1 MGGAVPFSALEGML
15 GIARREQILATEPPP
30 MGKRVLLAGLFHET
44 HTFLEGTTGLA
55 EFSRRTQDEL
65 LDAAGDGSPLS
76 GVLEVAQPCRWDVRP
91 VLDLRATPSAIVDD
105 AVFADFWSA
114 LAAAY
119 ERERGGGG
127 GGGSSGVDGIFLV
140 LHGAMACT
148 GCRDIEGEIVDR
160 IRRLPGAGDVPI
172 CGVLDLHG
180 NLSRRTVEQTQG
192 LIAYRM
198 NPHVD
203 ARQAAVDAALLLDR
217 ILTSGRQ
224 PVSVFESCPLLLP
237 PTATGTDDEP
247 MKTLEALAREA
258 ERDVMGLA
266 AVNVFAGYSFADTH
280 ETGVSFSAITFGDP
294 ERARERLRQL
304 RRYAMTQRERAR
316 LVDRPLAEAIPQV
329 RDCIERGQTPI
340 AIVEPADNIGGG
352 APGDGPT
359 ILRALVENRLENSAV
374 VLNDPEAIAALSDLP
389 IGGTRRIAVGGKVS
403 RLTDP
408 PLALDVRLVSRS
420 DGRFELEDRQSHLAS
435 MCGTRIEMGPCAVVR
450 TGDSKSGGVTILLTS
465 KKTPP
470 FDLGQ
475 LRSQGIEPERLSVI
489 GVKAAVAHRRAY
501 DRIVKASFTVATP
514 GPCSSDLRS
523 LPYQHV
529 RRPIEPLDHVPDDLS
544 C

>member
-1 MGGAVPFSALEGML
+1 
-15 GIARREQILATEPPP
+15 

-44 HTFLEGTTGLA
+44 HTFLEGTTGLS
-55 EFSRRTQDEL
+55 EFSRRTGDEL

-76 GVLEVAQPCRWDVRP
+76 GVLEVAQSCGWDVRP

-105 AVFADFWSA
+105 AVFAKFWGA
-114 LAAAY
+114 FAAAY
-119 ERERGGGG
+119 ERERRGTAG
-127 GGGSSGVDGIFLV
+127 GVDGIFLV
-140 LHGAMACT
+140 LHGAMACP
-148 GCRDIEGEIVDR
+148 GCRDIEGELVDR
-160 IRRLPGAGDVPI
+160 IRRLPGAADVPL

-180 NLSRRTVEQTQG
+180 NLSRRTIEQSQG

-198 NPHVD
+198 NPHID

-217 ILTSGRQ
+217 ILTSGGQ
-224 PVSVFESCPLLLP
+224 PVSVFEPCPLMLP

-258 ERDVMGLA
+258 ERNVPDLA
-266 AVNVFAGYSFADTH
+266 AVNVFAGYSFADTYD
-280 ETGVSFSAITFGDP
+280 TGVSFSAITFGDP
-294 ERARERLRQL
+294 AQARERLREL
-304 RRYAMTQRERAR
+304 CRYAMSERKRAR
-316 LVDRPLAEAIPQV
+316 LIDLPLAETMREI
-329 RDCIERGQTPI
+329 RDCLARGQTPI

-359 ILRALVENRLENSAV
+359 ILRALVENRIENSAV
-374 VLNDPEAIAALSDLP
+374 VLNDPEAIAALSDVPL
-389 IGGTRRIAVGGKVS
+389 GGSRRIAVGGKVS

-408 PLALDVRLVSRS
+408 PLTLDVTLVSRS
-420 DGRFELEDRQSHLAS
+420 DGQFVLEDRQSHLAS
-435 MCGTRIEMGPCAVVR
+435 MCGTQIDMGPCAVVR
-450 TGDSKSGGVTILLTS
+450 AGVSVTILLTS

-523 LPYQHV
+523 LPYRHV
-529 RRPIEPLDHVPDDLS
+529 RRPVEPIDEVPDDTVA
-544 C
+544 